1 MDELQTLG
9 RKFHFDN
16 SFFSNPMKF
25 EFIELYQVG
34 EIHCEL
40 GYHIEEHRQECYEI
54 SYIISGEGHFKINGT
69 DCIAK
74 EGDIVIS
81 RRGETHEIYASENSS
96 LRFFYLGFRLAEGQ
110 EDKYKKLSRFYG
122 EDSGNIIKEDKRNI
136 LSIFI
141 SLMDELYNQTEFSSV
156 LIKNYLENIIVLT
169 YRNFVEME
177 INRLTPEVSINSV
190 GSAVYSVIK
199 YIDKHFDDIDK
210 ISDIAKDLGYSY
222 NYLSRLFKE
231 RTGMTL
237 QNYIRNK
244 KIEKSLE
251 LLDSERFSITEVAMK
266 LKYDTVQSFSKA
278 FKRTL
283 NISPSDYK
291 KSK

>member
-16 SFFSNPMKF
+16 SFFNNPVKF

-40 GYHIEEHRQECYEI
+40 GYHIEPHEQHCHEI
-54 SYIISGEGHFKINGT
+54 SYIISGEGHFKVNGV
-69 DCIAK
+69 DHFAK
-74 EGDIVIS
+74 EGDILIN
-81 RRGETHEIYASENSS
+81 RKGEIHEIYASENSS
-96 LRFFYLGFRLAEGQ
+96 LRFFYLGFLLDDTDHLLHESL
-110 EDKYKKLSRFYG
+110 YNFYNG
-122 EDSGNIIKEDKRNI
+122 DSNSVIKEDKRNI
-136 LSIFI
+136 LNIFI
-141 SLMDELYNQTEFSSV
+141 ALMDELYNQTEYSPI

-169 YRNFVEME
+169 YRNFVETE
-177 INRLTPEVSINSV
+177 VSRLTPELSINSV

-199 YIDKHFDDIDK
+199 YIDKHFDEIGK
-210 ISDIAKDLGYSY
+210 ISTIAKDLGYSY

-231 RTGMTL
+231 KTGMTL

-291 KSK
+291 KR